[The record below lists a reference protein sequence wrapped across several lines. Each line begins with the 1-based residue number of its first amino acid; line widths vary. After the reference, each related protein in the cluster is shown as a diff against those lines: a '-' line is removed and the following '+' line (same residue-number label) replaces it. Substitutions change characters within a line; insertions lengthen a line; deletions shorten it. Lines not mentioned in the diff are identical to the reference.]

1 MCKSAWLPSTFQP
14 QNIEEK
20 LEKKLQEAKV
30 LETSSVL
37 QCERLYKEI
46 IEEAKENLGADQPVT
61 VKVNCAYLIFM
72 VFCLLVCFWSFM
84 TKVW

>member
-1 MCKSAWLPSTFQP
+1 MPSTSQT

-61 VKVNCAYLIFM
+61 VKVNWAYLISM
-72 VFCLLVCFWSFM
+72 VFCLFVCFWSFM

>member
-1 MCKSAWLPSTFQP
+1 MCKSAWLPSTFQS

-61 VKVNCAYLIFM
+61 VKVNCAYLISM
-72 VFCLLVCFWSFM
+72 VFLSTCLFLV
-84 TKVW
+84 VHD

>member
-1 MCKSAWLPSTFQP
+1 M
-14 QNIEEK
+14 
-20 LEKKLQEAKV
+20 

-61 VKVNCAYLIFM
+61 VKVNWAYLISM
-72 VFCLLVCFWSFM
+72 VFLSTCLFLV
-84 TKVW
+84 VHD

>member
-1 MCKSAWLPSTFQP
+1 MCKSAWLPSTSQT

-61 VKVNCAYLIFM
+61 VKVNWAYLISM
-72 VFCLLVCFWSFM
+72 VFLSTCLFLV
-84 TKVW
+84 VHD